1 MVKKNIDP
9 NVVLKKIE
17 TKDTRSYHI
26 SSKKIKDIIGF
37 ETNLTIEDAVQD
49 LKKAFEKKLLINTF
63 NNELFFNIKRMQAI
77 KLK

>member
-9 NVVLKKIE
+9 NVVLKIE

-63 NNELFFNIKRMQAI
+63 NNELFFNIKECR
-77 KLK
+77 LLN